1 MLKRGALDEFCD
13 MLDTYGGRDK
23 VIRTL
28 CYTTK
33 LACGL
38 YQESDPDFSKR
49 LGIFSGRMSATR
61 ATLRLLDDW
70 PMFQQTLRYGLGH
83 KEPDKT
89 MAVMGVLANIVDNIY
104 YPVEKVC
111 WLAEHRI
118 ISVKEPSKWDTASS
132 ICWVLSIFLNLLRIL
147 RNVTLMEQYSKT
159 LAKAPNDS
167 NREERR
173 KLLWK
178 QQQEMLSIVRL
189 SLDLT
194 QAVSTLPGGYLWGGK
209 LSTLQIGVIGTV
221 SSFIGLYQYFAKK
234 HGPA

>member
-1 MLKRGALDEFCD
+1 MKRSSLDEFCD

-38 YQESDPDFSKR
+38 YESANPDFSKK
-49 LGIFSGRMSATR
+49 LGIFSSKMSATR

-70 PMFQQTLRYGLGH
+70 PMFQHTLRYGLGH
-83 KEPDKT
+83 KEPDKA
-89 MAVMGVLANIVDNIY
+89 MAVMGLLANIVDNIY

-111 WLAEHRI
+111 WLAEHRV
-118 ISVKEPSKWDTASS
+118 ISVRNPSKWDTASS

-159 LAKAPNDS
+159 LDKAANNS

-178 QQQEMLSIVRL
+178 QQQELLSVVRL

-194 QAVSTLPGGYLWGGK
+194 QAVSTLPKGWLWGGN
-209 LSTLQIGVIGTV
+209 LSTLHIGFIGTL